1 MAEAIVPGGGLALLR
16 CIAAL
21 GQEETKCE
29 GDEKM
34 GVQILKRALETPTRQ
49 IADNSAADGVVVV
62 ARMLSGEGNLGF
74 DAARK
79 EYMDLVETGIID
91 PTKVRRMALENAV
104 SVASVLLLLT
114 KATITEVS
122 EAKTEHAAEAEM

>member
-1 MAEAIVPGGGLALLR
+1 M
-16 CIAAL
+16 
-21 GQEETKCE
+21 
-29 GDEKM
+29 
-34 GVQILKRALETPTRQ
+34 QILKRALETPTRQ
-49 IADNSAADGVVVV
+49 IADNSAVDGVVVV

-79 EYMDLVETGIID
+79 EYVDLVEAGIID

-104 SVASVLLLLT
+104 SVASVLLLT
-114 KATITEVS
+114 EATITEVS